1 MRDVIRYQTAVAL
14 AALMMSWGG
23 NVIAADF
30 YEGKTIR
37 IISAGNPGGG
47 QDVSARVIA
56 DHMGRHIPGA
66 PKIIVQNMPGGN
78 GIPVANQ
85 VFNVAKKDGTEIG
98 QFHRDSVILA
108 ILGSPEAKFNPGG
121 FGWLGS
127 PTSYSDSAYAIVVRS
142 ALPYKGIVEMRQA
155 KEPVSLG
162 NSAGILV
169 PLVKHALGA
178 NVKIVEGYKS
188 NEVNLALERGE
199 VDGLGRNYT
208 NIVRQS
214 PHWLSQNIARVVV
227 QFGHARRLPELPDV
241 PTGRELAQ
249 TPEDQAL
256 VRFAELPLTFGYA
269 FGLPP
274 GVPAERAAL
283 LRKAFND
290 TMIDPQYIAAVEKMK
305 LEHTPQ
311 SGEELGEKI
320 KDAAGISREVLARY
334 KSLAGEGG
342 VSSAP

>member
-1 MRDVIRYQTAVAL
+1 MPEAIRYPVAAAV
-14 AALMMSWGG
+14 AALMMSSGAS
-23 NVIAADF
+23 VIAADF
-30 YEGKTIR
+30 YDGKTIR

-56 DHMGRHIPGA
+56 DHLGRHIPGN
-66 PKIIVQNMPGGN
+66 PKVIIQNMPGGN
-78 GIPVANQ
+78 GIPVGNQ

-108 ILGSPEAKFNPGG
+108 ILGAPEAKFNPGE

-142 ALPYKGIVEMRQA
+142 GLPYKGIFDMRQA

-178 NVKIVEGYKS
+178 NAKIIEGYKS

-227 QFGHARRLPELPDV
+227 QFGHSKRLPELPDV

-249 TPEDQAL
+249 TADDQAL

-274 GVPAERAAL
+274 GVPAERLAL

-290 TMIDPQYIAAVEKMK
+290 TTVDPQYVAAVEKAK

-311 SGEELGEKI
+311 TGEELGEKV
-320 KDAAGISREVLARY
+320 KDASGASQNVLARY
-334 KSLAGEGG
+334 KILAGESG
-342 VSSAP
+342 SSAP